1 MVTDRSTPTRWRR
14 LKRWYLFGERAEDEV
29 PQCHY
34 CRHFKESA
42 CPAYPGGVPLAILS
56 NQIDHRRTSYPL
68 DRGLRFAPIS
78 IEADEAQRAL
88 FPRPQ

>member
-1 MVTDRSTPTRWRR
+1 M
-14 LKRWYLFGERAEDEV
+14 

-56 NQIDHRRTSYPL
+56 NQIDHRRTGYPL

-88 FPRPQ
+88 FPRPE